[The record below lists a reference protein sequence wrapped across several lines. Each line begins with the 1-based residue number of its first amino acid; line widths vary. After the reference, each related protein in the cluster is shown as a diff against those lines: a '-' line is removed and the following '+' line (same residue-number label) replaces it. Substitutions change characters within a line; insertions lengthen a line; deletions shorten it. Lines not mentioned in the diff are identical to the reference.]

1 MQKKLLLLP
10 LVLILA
16 AVFAI
21 PVKAQRSEMGLSGG
35 VAFYLGDLNPT
46 KVFSQPNVSAG
57 VFYRYN
63 IDTRWALRA
72 GLTYGRIAGDDRK
85 TNNPRNLN
93 FRNDIFDFSV
103 MVEVNFLTFFTS
115 NAKYYRFSPYITAG
129 IAGFFMNPK
138 GYVFNSDDGKTRW
151 VPLKPLSTEGQGL
164 SSDAP
169 KQYSLAQGA
178 FPFGIGFKVAISS
191 RVSLGLEWTM
201 RLAFTDYL
209 DDVKGVYYD
218 NNTIRTNIGE
228 EAAYFADPSLPL
240 EAERHKAGMQR
251 GDANTM
257 DWYSF
262 ASVTLS
268 IKLSAPE
275 YQCPA
280 YKQNAATRLHKR

>member
-1 MQKKLLLLP
+1 MQKKQLLLLP
-10 LVLILA
+10 VSLLLAVTLV
-16 AVFAI
+16 I

-46 KVFSQPNVSAG
+46 KLFSQPNASAG

-72 GLTYGRIAGDDRK
+72 GLTYGRIVADDAK

-103 MVEVNFLTFFTS
+103 MIEVNFLTFFTS
-115 NAKYYRFSPYITAG
+115 NAKYYRFSPYLTAG

-138 GYVFNSDDGKTRW
+138 GHLFNKDDGKTQW
-151 VPLKPLSTEGQGL
+151 VSLKPLSTEGQGL
-164 SSDAP
+164 PGGP
-169 KQYSLAQGA
+169 KPYSLANGA
-178 FPFGIGFKVAISS
+178 FPFGFGFKVALSE

-209 DDVKGVYYD
+209 DDVKGVYFD
-218 NNTIRTNIGE
+218 NKTILVNAGE
-228 EAAYFADPSLPL
+228 RAAYFADPVP
-240 EAERHKAGMQR
+240 EDQKHVAGQQR
-251 GDANTM
+251 GDANTV
-257 DWYSF
+257 DWYSI

-268 IKLSAPE
+268 IKLNSPE
-275 YQCPA
+275 ISCPA
-280 YKQNAATRLHKR
+280 YQQNSATRLRKIR